1 MKKNIE
7 KALWSSSNQYHIWVN
22 LICVFGAL
30 FFFNL
35 GSVLKKHLGEIGLLK
50 VLLDPLPPTKK
61 HESQFLI

>member
-7 KALWSSSNQYHIWVN
+7 KALWSSSDQYNIWVN
-22 LICVFGAL
+22 LICVFGVL

-35 GSVLKKHLGEIGLLK
+35 DSVLKKHLDEIGLWK
-50 VLLDPLPPTKK
+50 VLLDPLPLTKI